1 MTAQNNDGAS
11 SSSAVKNS
19 AIHQVNSHQVEKA
32 NLNSSDKSIK
42 HENIN
47 QSTAQLKVSLALL
60 LPLLAAI
67 LAVSPLA
74 VDMYLPAMPALAEYL
89 NTPMSMVQ
97 NSLSIY
103 LLGYALGL
111 ILFGPM
117 ADKHARRT
125 LVFIGIG
132 GFFITSVLL
141 TLVAN
146 IEQFLTVR
154 FLQAFV
160 SSAATVVVP
169 GAVREYYGKDTAKG
183 LSYVS
188 MIMMLAPMI
197 APSIGSVLLLAHS
210 WQLIFYVLAGYSFIV
225 LLLVMK
231 YLPDAANVTD
241 AAGASSLGKVTVQM
255 GFMQRYKIVLSN
267 GEARLDIISSMMI
280 ALAFFAYITAI
291 PYVYLKVFAV
301 SEYTFSVLF
310 ALNIFALM
318 TAHFTNTRFVMRKG
332 SRKMLRFGLSLAT
345 IAATAL
351 VVVNFLQLPLMYTV
365 MTIFPLKG
373 SISMIAVNSDALI
386 LTKFPEHSGT
396 VTAVIGTLRWGI
408 GALAGPILAFFY
420 DGSAKPFAL
429 LMFFAV
435 LVVLCCQLSVWFSDK
450 SRLNLRHSK
459 YN

>member
-1 MTAQNNDGAS
+1 M
-11 SSSAVKNS
+11 
-19 AIHQVNSHQVEKA
+19 
-32 NLNSSDKSIK
+32 
-42 HENIN
+42 
-47 QSTAQLKVSLALL
+47 TAQLKVSLKLL
-60 LPLLAAI
+60 LPLLASI

-74 VDMYLPAMPALAEYL
+74 VDMYLPAMPTLAEHF

-117 ADKHARRT
+117 ADKHPRRH
-125 LVFIGIG
+125 LVLLGIG
-132 GFFITSVLL
+132 GFFIASLL
-141 TLVAN
+141 LPFVSN

-154 FLQAFV
+154 FFQAFV

-210 WQLIFYVLAGYSFIV
+210 WQLIFYVLAAYSFIV
-225 LLLVMK
+225 LVLVSY
-231 YLPDAANVTD
+231 YLPN
-241 AAGASSLGKVTVQM
+241 ASEVVLPEGSVSKKPEM
-255 GFMQRYKIVLSN
+255 SFIQRYKIVLSN
-267 GEARLDIISSMMI
+267 AEARLDIISSMMI
-280 ALAFFAYITAI
+280 ALAFFTYITAI
-291 PYVYLKVFAV
+291 PFVYLTIFEV
-301 SEYTFSVLF
+301 SEYTFSLLF
-310 ALNIFALM
+310 ALNILALM
-318 TAHFTNTRFVMRKG
+318 TAHFTNTRFVVRKG
-332 SRKMLRFGLSLAT
+332 SRTMLRFGLTLAT

-351 VVVNFLQLPLMYTV
+351 TLVNVFELSLIYTV
-365 MTIFPLKG
+365 VAIFPLMG

-386 LTKFPEHSGT
+386 LTKFPQHSGT

-435 LVVLCCQLSVWFSDK
+435 LVVLCCQLMVWFNNK
-450 SRLNLRHSK
+450 K
-459 YN
+459 

>member
-1 MTAQNNDGAS
+1 MTVPNKQS
-11 SSSAVKNS
+11 SEKIVTDNLTPLKNGYM
-19 AIHQVNSHQVEKA
+19 ALPA
-32 NLNSSDKSIK
+32 
-42 HENIN
+42 
-47 QSTAQLKVSLALL
+47 TQLKVSLKLL
-60 LPLLAAI
+60 LPLLASI

-74 VDMYLPAMPALAEYL
+74 VDMYLPAMPTLAEHL

-117 ADKHARRT
+117 ADKHPRRT
-125 LVFIGIG
+125 LVLLGIG
-132 GFFITSVLL
+132 GFFITSLL
-141 TLVAN
+141 LPFVSN

-154 FLQAFV
+154 FFQAFV

-210 WQLIFYVLAGYSFIV
+210 WQLIFYVLAAYSLIVFLLVSYYLPNACELASIKGPGVKKAEMSFI
-225 LLLVMK
+225 
-231 YLPDAANVTD
+231 
-241 AAGASSLGKVTVQM
+241 
-255 GFMQRYKIVLSN
+255 QRYKIVLSN
-267 GEARLDIISSMMI
+267 AEARLDIISSMMI
-280 ALAFFAYITAI
+280 ALVFFAYITAI
-291 PYVYLKVFAV
+291 PFVYLTIFEV
-301 SEYTFSVLF
+301 SEYTFSLLF
-310 ALNIFALM
+310 ALNILALM
-318 TAHFTNTRFVMRKG
+318 TAHFTNTRFVVRKG
-332 SRKMLRFGLSLAT
+332 SRTMLRFGLTLAT

-351 VVVNFLQLPLMYTV
+351 MLVNIFELSLIYTV
-365 MTIFPLKG
+365 VAIFPLMG
-373 SISMIAVNSDALI
+373 SISMVAVNSDALI

-420 DGSAKPFAL
+420 DASSKPFAL

-435 LVVLCCQLSVWFSDK
+435 LVVLSCQLMIWFNNK
-450 SRLNLRHSK
+450 K
-459 YN
+459 